1 MCYNISMIAFIKGK
15 VHSFTLDW
23 VILDCG
29 NIGYKVYFAHPEK
42 LKLNEEVLLY
52 TYQYIREDEHSLF
65 GFLSQTDFDLFT
77 KLISVKGVGCK
88 TANSIF
94 ASSNTDRLIQA
105 IEVSD
110 IDYLKKLPGIG
121 AKTASQIILDLKGKL
136 VSEHKEDSR
145 LSKSLLDT
153 FDALKS
159 LGYKQAEL
167 NPLVK
172 QLEKSTDQSTDALL
186 KLSLQILGQKRG
198 K

>member
-15 VHSFTLDW
+15 VHSFSLDW

-29 NIGYKVYFAHPEK
+29 GIGYKIYFAHPEK
-42 LKLNEEVLLY
+42 LKLNEDMLLY
-52 TYQYIREDEHSLF
+52 THQYIREDEHSLF
-65 GFLSQTDFDLFT
+65 GFSTQSDYELFI

-94 ASSNTDRLIQA
+94 ASSSTDRLVQA

-145 LSKSLLDT
+145 VPKSMSDT
-153 FDALKS
+153 FDALKT

-167 NPLVK
+167 NPLIK
-172 QLEKSTDQSTDALL
+172 ILEKDSDQSTDALL
-186 KLSLQILGQKRG
+186 KHSLQILGQKRS

>member
-1 MCYNISMIAFIKGK
+1 MIAFIKGK

-29 NIGYKVYFAHPEK
+29 NIGYKIYFAHPEK

-110 IDYLKKLPGIG
+110 IEYLKKLPGIG

>member
-1 MCYNISMIAFIKGK
+1 MIAFIKGK

-29 NIGYKVYFAHPEK
+29 NIGYKIYFAHPER

-65 GFLSQTDFDLFT
+65 GFLNQNDFDLFT

-94 ASSNTDRLIQA
+94 ASSNTERLIQA

-110 IDYLKKLPGIG
+110 VDYLKKLPGIG

-159 LGYKQAEL
+159 LGYKQSEL
-167 NPLVK
+167 NPLIK
-172 QLEKSTDQSTDALL
+172 QLENNLDQSTDTLL

>member
-1 MCYNISMIAFIKGK
+1 MIAFIKGK

-29 NIGYKVYFAHPEK
+29 GIGYKIFFAHPEK

-65 GFLSQTDFDLFT
+65 GFLNQADFDLFT

-94 ASSNTDRLIQA
+94 ASSNTEKLIQA
-105 IEVSD
+105 IEISD
-110 IDYLKKLPGIG
+110 IDFLKKLPGIG

-136 VSEHKEDSR
+136 VSEHKEDSK
-145 LSKSLLDT
+145 LSKTLIDT

-159 LGYKQAEL
+159 LGYKQSEL
-167 NPLVK
+167 TPLVK
-172 QLEKSTDQSTDALL
+172 QLEAYVDQSTDALL
-186 KLSLQILGQKRG
+186 KLALQILGKKRG

>member
-1 MCYNISMIAFIKGK
+1 MIAFIKGK

-29 NIGYKVYFAHPEK
+29 NIGYKIYFAHPEK
-42 LKLNEEVLLY
+42 LKLNEDVLLY

-65 GFLSQTDFDLFT
+65 GFLSQTDYDLFT

-94 ASSNTDRLIQA
+94 ASSNTDRLVQA

-110 IDYLKKLPGIG
+110 VDYLKKLPGIG

-136 VSEHKEDSR
+136 VSEHKEDSK
-145 LSKSLLDT
+145 LSKSLIDT

-159 LGYKQAEL
+159 LGYKQSEL

-172 QLEKSTDQSTDALL
+172 QLENHVDQSTDALL

>member
-1 MCYNISMIAFIKGK
+1 MIAFIKGK

-29 NIGYKVYFAHPEK
+29 GIGYRIYFAHPEV

-52 TYQYIREDEHSLF
+52 THQYIREDEHSLF
-65 GFLSQTDFDLFT
+65 GFLSQTDYDLFI

-105 IEVSD
+105 IELSD
-110 IDYLKKLPGIG
+110 LDYLKKLPGIG

-136 VSEHKEDSR
+136 VSEHKEDSKISKT
-145 LSKSLLDT
+145 LSDT

-159 LGYKQAEL
+159 LGYKQTEL

-172 QLEKSTDQSTDALL
+172 DLEKNPDQSTDALL
-186 KLSLQILGQKRG
+186 KLSLQILGKKRG

>member
-1 MCYNISMIAFIKGK
+1 MIAFIKGK

-29 NIGYKVYFAHPEK
+29 NIGYKIYFAHPEK
-42 LKLNEEVLLY
+42 LKLNEDVLLY
-52 TYQYIREDEHSLF
+52 TYQCIREDEHSLF
-65 GFLSQTDFDLFT
+65 GFLSQTDYDLFT

-110 IDYLKKLPGIG
+110 VDYLKKLPGIG

-145 LSKSLLDT
+145 LSKSLIDT

-159 LGYKQAEL
+159 LGYKQSEL

-172 QLEKSTDQSTDALL
+172 QLENHVDQSTDALL

>member
-1 MCYNISMIAFIKGK
+1 MIAFIKGK

-172 QLEKSTDQSTDALL
+172 HLEKSTDQSTDALL

>member
-1 MCYNISMIAFIKGK
+1 MIAFIKGK

-29 NIGYKVYFAHPEK
+29 GIGYRIYFAHPEV

-52 TYQYIREDEHSLF
+52 THQYIREDEHSLF
-65 GFLSQTDFDLFT
+65 GFLSQTDYDLFI

-105 IEVSD
+105 IELSD
-110 IDYLKKLPGIG
+110 LDYLKKLPGIG

-136 VSEHKEDSR
+136 VSEHKEDSKI
-145 LSKSLLDT
+145 SKTFSDT

-159 LGYKQAEL
+159 LGYKQTEL

-172 QLEKSTDQSTDALL
+172 DLEKNPDQSTDALL
-186 KLSLQILGQKRG
+186 KLSLQILGKKRG

>member
-1 MCYNISMIAFIKGK
+1 MIAFIKGK

-29 NIGYKVYFAHPEK
+29 NIGYKIYFAHPEK
-42 LKLNEEVLLY
+42 LKLNEDVLLY

-65 GFLSQTDFDLFT
+65 GFLSQTDYDLFT

-94 ASSNTDRLIQA
+94 ASSNTDRLVQA

-136 VSEHKEDSR
+136 VSEHKEDSK
-145 LSKSLLDT
+145 LSKSLIDT

-159 LGYKQAEL
+159 LGYKQSEL

-172 QLEKSTDQSTDALL
+172 QLENHVEQSTDALL

>member
-1 MCYNISMIAFIKGK
+1 MIAFIKGK

-29 NIGYKVYFAHPEK
+29 GIGYKIYFAHPEK
-42 LKLNEEVLLY
+42 LRLNEEVLLY

-65 GFLSQTDFDLFT
+65 GFLNQSDYDLFT

-94 ASSNTDRLIQA
+94 ASSNSDRLVQA

-110 IDYLKKLPGIG
+110 IEYLKKLPGIG

-136 VSEHKEDSR
+136 VSDHKEDNK
-145 LSKSLLDT
+145 LSKSMVDT

-167 NPLVK
+167 NPLIK
-172 QLEKSTDQSTDALL
+172 QLEGNLDQSTDALL
-186 KLSLQILGQKRG
+186 KLSLQILGKKRG

>member
-1 MCYNISMIAFIKGK
+1 MIAFIKGK

-29 NIGYKVYFAHPEK
+29 GIGYRIYFAHPEV

-52 TYQYIREDEHSLF
+52 THQYIREDEHSLF
-65 GFLSQTDFDLFT
+65 GFLSQTDYDLFI

-94 ASSNTDRLIQA
+94 AWSNTDRLIQA
-105 IEVSD
+105 IELSD
-110 IDYLKKLPGIG
+110 LDYLKKLPGIG

-136 VSEHKEDSR
+136 VSEHKEDSKISKT
-145 LSKSLLDT
+145 LSDT

-159 LGYKQAEL
+159 LGYKQTEL

-172 QLEKSTDQSTDALL
+172 DLEKNPDQSTDALL
-186 KLSLQILGQKRG
+186 KLSLQILGKKRG

>member
-1 MCYNISMIAFIKGK
+1 MIAFIKGK

-29 NIGYKVYFAHPEK
+29 NIGYKIYFAHPEK

-145 LSKSLLDT
+145 LSKSLLDI

>member
-1 MCYNISMIAFIKGK
+1 MIAFIKGK

-23 VILDCG
+23 VILDSG
-29 NIGYKVYFAHPEK
+29 NIGYKIYFAHPER

-65 GFLSQTDFDLFT
+65 GFLNQIDFDLFT

-94 ASSNTDRLIQA
+94 ASSNTERLIQA

-110 IDYLKKLPGIG
+110 VDYLKKLPGIG

-153 FDALKS
+153 FDALRS
-159 LGYKQAEL
+159 LGYKQSEL
-167 NPLVK
+167 NPLIK
-172 QLEKSTDQSTDALL
+172 QLENNLDQSTDTLL

>member
-29 NIGYKVYFAHPEK
+29 NIGYKIYFAHPEK

>member
-1 MCYNISMIAFIKGK
+1 MIAFIKGK
-15 VHSFTLDW
+15 VHSYTLDW

-29 NIGYKVYFAHPEK
+29 NIGYKIYFAHPEK
-42 LKLNEEVLLY
+42 LKLSEEVLLY

-65 GFLSQTDFDLFT
+65 GFLTQTDFDLFI

-94 ASSNTDRLIQA
+94 ASSNSDRLIQA
-105 IEVSD
+105 IELSD
-110 IDYLKKLPGIG
+110 VDYLKKLPGIG

-136 VSEHKEDSR
+136 VSDHKEDSK

-159 LGYKQAEL
+159 LGYKQSEL
-167 NPLVK
+167 SPLVK
-172 QLEKSTDQSTDALL
+172 QLEKNIDQSTDALL

>member
-1 MCYNISMIAFIKGK
+1 MIAFIKGK

-29 NIGYKVYFAHPEK
+29 GIGYRIYFAHPEI

-52 TYQYIREDEHSLF
+52 THQYIREDEHSLF
-65 GFLSQTDFDLFT
+65 GFLSQTDYDLFI

-105 IEVSD
+105 IELSD
-110 IDYLKKLPGIG
+110 LDYLKKLPGIG

-136 VSEHKEDSR
+136 VSEHKEDSKISKT
-145 LSKSLLDT
+145 LSDT

-159 LGYKQAEL
+159 LGYKQTEL

-172 QLEKSTDQSTDALL
+172 DLEKNPDQSTDALL
-186 KLSLQILGQKRG
+186 KLSLQILGKKRG